1 MKNIFS
7 LFTAQK
13 SSGGGASSPFREAMA
28 SESALSYSVSPQAA
42 MRAATVYACVKIV
55 SEDMGK
61 LPVHVYK
68 DENGAKIPVDSDN
81 IAYILRK
88 KPNHYMTPFE
98 FYEAIIWDVKI
109 HGDFIAFISRSSR
122 GEVLE
127 ILPLDPR
134 SIQILKNPSSGLF
147 QYSATKLNG
156 EQKTFKREE
165 ILHIRDGVDKDGKG
179 RSRIKQAAD
188 AIGLEVEAEG
198 VLARLFKNGLR
209 LSSVVSHP
217 ASLSDKARERLRD
230 YITKKMSGPRQG
242 EPLVLEEGVDWKPSQ
257 MTTKDAQLLELREFQ
272 RGVILSIFRVPPHKL
287 GLMTGATHSNMEIQ
301 ERAYWTDT
309 ILSDAIRIE
318 QAIYRDV
325 FTEQQKKAGYYLKFN
340 IDSMVR
346 ADMITRYQ
354 AYQIGRRAGLLSAD
368 DCRAKEDM
376 NPRPDGLGG
385 VYMESGDLYPSGEKE
400 NENQN

>member
-1 MKNIFS
+1 MKNILS

-13 SSGGGASSPFREAMA
+13 SAGGGNSSPYREAML
-28 SESALSYSVSPQAA
+28 SESALNYSVSPQVA
-42 MRAATVYACVKIV
+42 MKAATVYACVKII
-55 SEDMGK
+55 SEDVGK
-61 LPVHVYK
+61 LPVHLYK
-68 DENGAKIPVDSDN
+68 DENGAKLPVDNDN

-98 FYEAIIWDVKI
+98 FYEGIVWDLLI
-109 HGDFIAFISRSSR
+109 HGNFIAQISRSSR

-134 SIQILKNPSSGLF
+134 SIQITKNAKTGLF
-147 QYSATKLNG
+147 EYSATKLNG
-156 EQKTFKREE
+156 ENKVFKRDE
-165 ILHIRDGVDKDGKG
+165 ILHIRDGVDSDGKG

-242 EPLVLEEGVDWKPSQ
+242 EPLILEEGVEWKPSQ
-257 MTTKDAQLLELREFQ
+257 MTTRDAQLLELREFQ
-272 RGVILSIFRVPPHKL
+272 RGVILSIFRLPPHKI
-287 GLMTGATHSNMEIQ
+287 GVMSGATHSNMEIG
-301 ERAYWTDT
+301 ERAYWVDT
-309 ILSDAIRIE
+309 VLSHAIRIE
-318 QAIYRDV
+318 QAIYKDV
-325 FTEQQKKAGYYLKFN
+325 FTDTQRKLGYYLKFN

-354 AYQIGRRAGLLSAD
+354 AYQIGRRAGILSAD

-400 NENQN
+400 NEI